1 MKNVNRTILLGN
13 VTADGEVDD
22 KGQYKLLKFRVATNR
37 SWKKA
42 DGSYDKQTT
51 YHSVERWGAHDAVCA
66 GIVKGAL
73 VYVEGRIDNIEYLKK
88 DGTKAFY
95 SKVMADDIIL
105 LSPKQ
110 QSVGGRFDDDDN
122 TPF

>member
-1 MKNVNRTILLGN
+1 MKNLNKCTLLGN

-37 SWKKA
+37 SWKKS
-42 DGSYDKQTT
+42 DGTYEKQTT
-51 YHSVERWGAHDAVCA
+51 FHSVERWGAHEAVCR

-73 VYVEGRIDNIEYLKK
+73 VYVEGRIDNSEYTKK
-88 DGTKAFY
+88 DGTKGFF
-95 SKVMADDIIL
+95 SKVMADDIII
-105 LSPKQ
+105 LSPKEE
-110 QSVGGRFDDDDN
+110 SVGGRYDDNDN